1 MPNPYMEGSESI
13 IEAEHISP
21 DKTGDNIQAKR
32 VALYA
37 WDGTNW
43 QRMPQLNSAASK
55 YTTLIDDTTTTNV
68 TYIGKA
74 VPTGAAIPTSSAV
87 WQITCIDESSS
98 PTTVKYADGD
108 LLFDNT
114 FQSLGSKNYY

>member
-1 MPNPYMEGSESI
+1 MATRHVTYEFDWGYGTYDRNTEQAAINE
-13 IEAEHISP
+13 IEAAQEYLNKF
-21 DKTGDNIQAKR
+21 DVNIQER
-32 VALYA
+32 E
-37 WDGTNW
+37 
-43 QRMPQLNSAASK
+43 
-55 YTTLIDDTTTTNV
+55 LIDDTTTTNV